1 MSAPPAAFDESDS
14 LKSAKGVETAEPVV
28 VVEPNAKVGSN
39 KSANLEQA
47 LTPELI
53 ISPIEDTDS
62 DSEYTY
68 EPGIIN
74 RKCCSW
80 CCIILAL
87 IAALICALYFTVG
100 PDKNQEVAQGVV
112 VTEAPT
118 AVPTAAPTM
127 APTAAPTTQLFADTM
142 ELLLPYTAVQ
152 TLVDTETPQG
162 QALRQLV
169 SELEASGG
177 DPNPHRITQRYALM
191 TLYLSTSQDGWDTNI
206 GWDEFRED
214 ECDWYGI
221 KTCRFLDDGTFGVS
235 NIELDNN
242 GLAGSLPSE
251 ICALAPNLESL
262 DMRGNAL
269 VGDIPACLKD
279 FDKLAQVFLN
289 NNQFS
294 GEIPTGVLG
303 IASMTVIDL
312 SQNDLEGPVSYL
324 FGDDTAATGLRTV
337 SLNDNR
343 LTGDFPTEALLFPNL
358 STLRLHGLNMKGEV
372 PESVCDAQQQ
382 SSTFLTTL
390 TADCVELFCTC
401 CTACF

>member
-14 LKSAKGVETAEPVV
+14 LESAKRVETAEPVV
-28 VVEPNAKVGSN
+28 VEPNAKEGSN
-39 KSANLEQA
+39 KSASLEQA

-53 ISPIEDTDS
+53 MSPIEDTDS

-87 IAALICALYFTVG
+87 IVALICALYFTVG

-118 AVPTAAPTM
+118 AVPTTAPTM

-142 ELLLPYTAVQ
+142 ALLLPYTAVE
-152 TLVDTETPQG
+152 TLLDTETPQG
-162 QALRQLV
+162 KALRQLV
-169 SELEASGG
+169 SEVEASGG
-177 DPNPHRITQRYALM
+177 DPVPHRITQRYALM
-191 TLYLSTSQDGWDTNI
+191 TLYLSTSPDGWDTNI
-206 GWDEFRED
+206 GWDEFSED

-235 NIELDNN
+235 NIELGNN

-269 VGDIPACLKD
+269 VGDIPTCLKD
-279 FDKLAQVFLN
+279 FDNLAQVLLN

-294 GEIPTGVLG
+294 GEIPTGLLG

-312 SQNDLEGPVSYL
+312 SQNDLAGPVSNL

-343 LTGDFPTEALLFPNL
+343 LRGDFPNEALLFPNL

-401 CTACF
+401 CTTCF